1 MGERLN
7 SIIKEEYRGINI
19 QNEGIHSQIK
29 QWYAEEK
36 DRFEVKVGRYIV
48 DIVRDKQLIEIQ
60 TSNFSSYEIK

>member
-19 QNEGIHSQIK
+19 QNEGILHSQIK

-36 DRFEVKVGRYIV
+36 IDLK
-48 DIVRDKQLIEIQ
+48 
-60 TSNFSSYEIK
+60 